1 MKLAIRLA
9 RQSLRSHKLRSRLST
24 LGVVTS
30 VFLVSLVF
38 IISDSVKANLR
49 QQANQLASK
58 AIVINGRQTS
68 SVFNA
73 KMTLPSA
80 TLSNNDVKYV
90 KEITDN
96 SDVTSSLFINGSLG
110 FDGRQ
115 FNNATVIATSAL
127 EPTELKV
134 EMLDGDWFDKDEQSK
149 KWIILGEDLANRLI
163 GTTEVGSQVVDFKG
177 EKFTVV
183 GIIKKVGQPLSI
195 MGYNI
200 DNSAVMSLANGQDI
214 TDSHEL
220 SQIVATNVN
229 DLNEAKRGI
238 AQALGNDHVDSSD
251 YTINTSAE
259 LADQLSDLVNF
270 ITIVACSLSAT
281 ILVVSCISIANIMLV
296 NIVERKHEIGI
307 RKAVGATT
315 RNIMGQFI
323 AESMI
328 MSLRGGVVGIILA
341 YIVAAI
347 ILLFFS
353 INLTF
358 SWLALGIGFVIPIVI
373 GIIAGIYP
381 AYKASK
387 QDIISALNQLT

>member
-90 KEITDN
+90 EEITDS
-96 SDVTSSLFINGSLG
+96 SDVTSNLFINGSLG

-115 FNNATVIATSAL
+115 LNNATVIATSAL

-281 ILVVSCISIANIMLV
+281 ILIVSCISIANIMLV

>member
-115 FNNATVIATSAL
+115 LNNATVIATSAL
-127 EPTELKV
+127 EPTGLKV

-163 GTTEVGSQVVDFKG
+163 GTTEVRSQVVDFKG

>member
-90 KEITDN
+90 EEITDS
-96 SDVTSSLFINGSLG
+96 SDVTSNLFINGSLG

-115 FNNATVIATSAL
+115 LNNATVIATSAL

>member
-49 QQANQLASK
+49 QQANQLAND
-58 AIVINGRQTS
+58 AIVINGRQAN
-68 SVFNA
+68 SVFNV

-90 KEITDN
+90 EEITN
-96 SDVTSSLFINGSLG
+96 SDNITSNLLINGSLG

-115 FNNATVIATSAL
+115 LGNATVIATSAF
-127 EPTELKV
+127 EPAELKV
-134 EMLDGDWFDKDEQSK
+134 EMLDGDWFDKNEQSK
-149 KWIILGEDLANRLI
+149 KWIIMGEDLANRLI
-163 GTTEVGSQVVDFKG
+163 GTTEVRSQVVDFKG
-177 EKFTVV
+177 EKFTVI

-200 DNSAVMSLANGQDI
+200 DNSAVMSLTNGQSI
-214 TDSHEL
+214 TNSHEL
-220 SQIVATNVN
+220 SQIVATGVN

-259 LADQLSDLVNF
+259 LADQLSDLVSF
-270 ITIVACSLSAT
+270 ITIVACSLSAI
-281 ILVVSCISIANIMLV
+281 ILVISCISIANIMLV

-353 INLTF
+353 INLMF
-358 SWLALGIGFVIPIVI
+358 SWLALGIGFIIPIII

>member
-38 IISDSVKANLR
+38 IISDSVKTNLR

-73 KMTLPSA
+73 KMALPSA

-90 KEITDN
+90 EEITDS
-96 SDVTSSLFINGSLG
+96 SDVTSNLFINGSLG

-115 FNNATVIATSAL
+115 LNNATVIATSAL

-163 GTTEVGSQVVDFKG
+163 GTTEVRSQVVDFKG

>member
-49 QQANQLASK
+49 QQANQLAND
-58 AIVINGRQTS
+58 AIVINGRQAN

-90 KEITDN
+90 EEITN
-96 SDVTSSLFINGSLG
+96 SDNITSNLFINGSLG

-115 FNNATVIATSAL
+115 LGNATVIATSAF
-127 EPTELKV
+127 EPAELKV
-134 EMLDGDWFDKDEQSK
+134 EMLDGDWFDKNEQSK

-163 GTTEVGSQVVDFKG
+163 GTTEVRSQVVDFKG
-177 EKFTVV
+177 EKFTVI

-200 DNSAVMSLANGQDI
+200 DNSAVMSLTNGQSI
-214 TDSHEL
+214 TNSHEL
-220 SQIVATNVN
+220 SQIIATNID

-259 LADQLSDLVNF
+259 LADQLSDLVSF
-270 ITIVACSLSAT
+270 ITIVACSLSAI
-281 ILVVSCISIANIMLV
+281 ILVISCISIANIMLV

-358 SWLALGIGFVIPIVI
+358 SWLALGIGFIIPIII
-373 GIIAGIYP
+373 GVIAGIYP

>member
-38 IISDSVKANLR
+38 IISDSVKTNLR

-73 KMTLPSA
+73 KMALPSA

-90 KEITDN
+90 EEITDS
-96 SDVTSSLFINGSLG
+96 SDVTSNLFINGSLG

-115 FNNATVIATSAL
+115 LNNATVIATSAL
-127 EPTELKV
+127 EPTELKI

-163 GTTEVGSQVVDFKG
+163 GTTEVRSQVVDFKG

>member
-90 KEITDN
+90 KEITDS
-96 SDVTSSLFINGSLG
+96 SDVTSNLFINGSLG

-115 FNNATVIATSAL
+115 LNNATVIATSAL
-127 EPTELKV
+127 EPTGLKV

-163 GTTEVGSQVVDFKG
+163 GTTEVRSQVVDFKG

>member
-9 RQSLRSHKLRSRLST
+9 RQSLRGHKLRSRLST

-90 KEITDN
+90 KEITDS
-96 SDVTSSLFINGSLG
+96 SDVTSNLFINGSLG

-115 FNNATVIATSAL
+115 LNNATVIATSAL

-163 GTTEVGSQVVDFKG
+163 GTTEVRSQVVDFKG

>member
-73 KMTLPSA
+73 KMALPSA

-90 KEITDN
+90 EEITDS
-96 SDVTSSLFINGSLG
+96 SDVTSNLFINGSLG

-115 FNNATVIATSAL
+115 LNNATVIATSAL
-127 EPTELKV
+127 EPTELKI

-163 GTTEVGSQVVDFKG
+163 GTTEVRSQVVDFKG

>member
-90 KEITDN
+90 EEITDS
-96 SDVTSSLFINGSLG
+96 SDVTSNLFINGSLG

>member
-24 LGVVTS
+24 LGVVAS

-90 KEITDN
+90 EEITDS
-96 SDVTSSLFINGSLG
+96 SDVTSNLFINGSLG

-115 FNNATVIATSAL
+115 LNNATVIATSAL

-177 EKFTVV
+177 EKFTVI
-183 GIIKKVGQPLSI
+183 GIIKKAGQPLSI

-214 TDSHEL
+214 AESHEL

-251 YTINTSAE
+251 YTINTSTE

-281 ILVVSCISIANIMLV
+281 ILIVSCISIANIMLV

-307 RKAVGATT
+307 RKAAGATT

>member
-24 LGVVTS
+24 LGVVAS

-90 KEITDN
+90 EEITDS
-96 SDVTSSLFINGSLG
+96 SDVTSNLFINGSLG

-115 FNNATVIATSAL
+115 LNNATVIATSAL

-163 GTTEVGSQVVDFKG
+163 GTTEVRSQVVDFKG
-177 EKFTVV
+177 EKFTVI
-183 GIIKKVGQPLSI
+183 GIIKKIGQPLSI

-214 TDSHEL
+214 AESHEL

-251 YTINTSAE
+251 YTINTSTE

-281 ILVVSCISIANIMLV
+281 ILIVSCISIANIMLV

>member
-115 FNNATVIATSAL
+115 LNNATVIATSAL
-127 EPTELKV
+127 EPTGLKV

-163 GTTEVGSQVVDFKG
+163 GTTDVRSQVVAVKG

>member
-49 QQANQLASK
+49 QQANQLANN

-90 KEITDN
+90 EEITDS
-96 SDVTSSLFINGSLG
+96 SDVTSNLFINGSLG

-163 GTTEVGSQVVDFKG
+163 GTTEVRSQVVDFKG

-238 AQALGNDHVDSSD
+238 TQALGNDHVDSSD
-251 YTINTSAE
+251 YTINTSTE

-281 ILVVSCISIANIMLV
+281 ILIVSCISIANIMLV

-353 INLTF
+353 INLMF

>member
-90 KEITDN
+90 EEITDS
-96 SDVTSSLFINGSLG
+96 SDVTSNLFINGSLG

-115 FNNATVIATSAL
+115 LNNATVIATSAL

-163 GTTEVGSQVVDFKG
+163 GTTEVRSQVVDFKG

-220 SQIVATNVN
+220 SQIVAINVN

-270 ITIVACSLSAT
+270 ITIVACGLSAT